1 MRLGLTGALIGKN
14 VQNHECVHDMKKKR
28 KKEKKTA
35 LAVESVENS
44 QNVQHLRSRAKL
56 KIWTYTARVLVDTFS
71 WVQTFS
77 RVWNVLRQ
85 RQSLETRRPPLPSR
99 VKKRRQSE

>member
-14 VQNHECVHDMKKKR
+14 VQNHECVQDLKKR

-56 KIWTYTARVLVDTFS
+56 KIWTYTACVVVDTFS

-85 RQSLETRRPPLPSR
+85 RQSLEIRRPPLPSR